1 MCDASSSYDL
11 YGWISVTFSS
21 SSGIVGC
28 YVYTCRYD
36 LRYSIDGCIYNNIY
50 LPMIFM
56 HIGHSNGGTIPP
68 WLTSLLVV
76 QLYYQCKFIGVKR
89 ALSTFLVM
97 LVMLVIA
104 LHANLERTG
113 GFPLVIPLLQ
123 GASPYSS
130 FSENRCTCYL
140 WTVNIRGRA
149 FKRKDVGVGLSGL
162 EPETSALSVPRSNQL
177 SYSPVRDR
185 LSRVEH
191 NAVNLV
197 YG

>member
-1 MCDASSSYDL
+1 MATPFHPGLPPCWSS
-11 YGWISVTFSS
+11 
-21 SSGIVGC
+21 
-28 YVYTCRYD
+28 R
-36 LRYSIDGCIYNNIY
+36 
-50 LPMIFM
+50 
-56 HIGHSNGGTIPP
+56 
-68 WLTSLLVV
+68 
-76 QLYYQCKFIGVKR
+76 LYYQCKFIGVER
-89 ALSTFLVM
+89 ALSTF

-149 FKRKDVGVGLSGL
+149 FKREDVGVGLSGL